1 MYCVFQRELCIIS
14 RNGKIH
20 TMHMRMNRRQKIRFQ
35 KEFFEEAGAN
45 LLTMKQMMDTL
56 PNVCFYI
63 KDLDGRIVSFNRRN
77 CEVANLKDEFDAVGS
92 RSDEI
97 FPEVKSKVYVSQDQ
111 QVLNSGK
118 PLHEIIHTHPV
129 DGSMRVVH
137 KSIHPVRTA
146 DGTRI
151 IGTVC
156 IYRQEDKPVRLIDW
170 HGRIKNITSHINNN
184 LTEPLTLQS
193 LSLAANTTPSKLV
206 RAFQKILGMT
216 PAAYVMSTRINAARK
231 LLEDTDKTISEIA
244 QDCGFCDHSHFVHTF
259 RRERGI
265 TPCEYRRRHRRIS

>member
-1 MYCVFQRELCIIS
+1 MT
-14 RNGKIH
+14 KK
-20 TMHMRMNRRQKIRFQ
+20 QKIKFQ
-35 KEFFEEAGAN
+35 QDFFDKAGKN
-45 LLTMKQMMDTL
+45 LHAVKQMMDIL
-56 PNVCFYI
+56 PNTCFYI
-63 KDLDGRIVSFNRRN
+63 KDLEGRIVSFNRRN

-92 RSDEI
+92 RSDEL
-97 FPEVKSKVYVSQDQ
+97 FHEVKSKVYVSQDQ
-111 QVLNSGK
+111 QVLDSGK

-156 IYRQEDKPVRLIDW
+156 IYRQEDEPAEFLDW
-170 HGRIKNITSHINNN
+170 HGRIKKVTSHINKH
-184 LTEPLTLQS
+184 LTETLTLQS
-193 LSLAANTTPSKLV
+193 LALVADTTPSKLV

-231 LLEDTDKTISEIA
+231 LLEATDKTISEIA

>member
-1 MYCVFQRELCIIS
+1 MTKQ
-14 RNGKIH
+14 
-20 TMHMRMNRRQKIRFQ
+20 QKTRFQ
-35 KEFFEEAGAN
+35 KAFFEEAGAN

-92 RSDEI
+92 RSDEL
-97 FPEVKSKVYVSQDQ
+97 FHEVKSKVYVSQDQ
-111 QVLNSGK
+111 QVLDSGK

-156 IYRQEDKPVRLIDW
+156 IYRQEDEPAEFLDW
-170 HGRIKNITSHINNN
+170 HGRIKNVTSHINKH

-193 LSLAANTTPSKLV
+193 LALVADTTPSKLV

-216 PAAYVMSTRINAARK
+216 PAAYATSARINAARK
-231 LLEDTDKTISEIA
+231 LLEDTDKTIAEIA
-244 QDCGFCDHSHFVHTF
+244 QSCGFCDHSHFVHVF
-259 RRERGI
+259 RRQRGL
-265 TPCEYRRRHRRIS
+265 TPTEYRVKHKAI

>member
-1 MYCVFQRELCIIS
+1 MT
-14 RNGKIH
+14 KK
-20 TMHMRMNRRQKIRFQ
+20 QKIKFQ
-35 KEFFEEAGAN
+35 QDFFDKAGKN
-45 LLTMKQMMDTL
+45 LHAVKQMMDIL
-56 PNVCFYI
+56 PNTCFYI
-63 KDLDGRIVSFNRRN
+63 KDLEGRIVSFNRRN

-92 RSDEI
+92 RSDEL
-97 FPEVKSKVYVSQDQ
+97 FHEVKSKVYVSQDQ
-111 QVLNSGK
+111 QVLDSGK

-156 IYRQEDKPVRLIDW
+156 IYWQEDEPAEFLDW
-170 HGRIKNITSHINNN
+170 HGRIKKVTSHINKH
-184 LTEPLTLQS
+184 LTETLTLQS
-193 LSLAANTTPSKLV
+193 LALVADTTPSKLV

-231 LLEDTDKTISEIA
+231 LLEATDKTISEIA